1 MKFLV
6 DRMLGKLVK
15 ELRMLGYDTI
25 YYQGED
31 LHKLF
36 HISREEGRVILTRSS
51 KLLPKRAEDRVVRIK
66 EDNPLLQLKELI
78 KNGIIKL
85 GEENLF
91 SRCLLCNLPIVEIP
105 PEDAEGKVPEFV
117 FHQRQEFFKCP
128 KCERIYWEGSH
139 RKNMQRKIEELF
151 QAQDNIKSQDSNKF

>member
-6 DRMLGKLVK
+6 DRMLGKLAK

-31 LHKLF
+31 IHRLF

-51 KLLPKRAEDRVVRIK
+51 KLLPKKTEDRIVRIR

-78 KNGIIKL
+78 HMGIIKL
-85 GEENLF
+85 DEGNLF
-91 SRCLLCNLPIVEIP
+91 SRCLLCNLEIIKIP
-105 PEDAEGKVPEFV
+105 SGEAEGRVPDFV
-117 FHQRQEFFKCP
+117 FHQMQEFFRCP
-128 KCERIYWEGSH
+128 RCGRIYWEGSH
-139 RKNMQRKIEELF
+139 RKNMERKIEELF
-151 QAQDNIKSQDSNKF
+151 QAQNNIKSQDSNES